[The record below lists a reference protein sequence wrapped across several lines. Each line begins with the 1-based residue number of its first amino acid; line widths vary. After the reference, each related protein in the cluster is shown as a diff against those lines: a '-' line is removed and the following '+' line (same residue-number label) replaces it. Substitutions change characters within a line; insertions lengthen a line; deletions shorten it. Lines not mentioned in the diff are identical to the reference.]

1 MIKGIHGR
9 SQRAENMRAPEEQGR
24 RSAGL
29 GREVREGA
37 RRRTQQGRRGA
48 KGDQRNS

>member
-9 SQRAENMRAPEEQGR
+9 SQRAEKMQAPEEQGKQ
-24 RSAGL
+24 SAGL
-29 GREVREGA
+29 RREVREGLQEESTA
-37 RRRTQQGRRGA
+37 GEERR